1 MKSQKLW
8 TKDFSCITLATVLS
22 AIGGEA
28 MTLPVSLLVFDETQ
42 SAFLSSL
49 VMICGILPDVLL
61 PIFIAPFID
70 KAGKKKWILGMD
82 LMLAAVYAGM
92 GFWVGRHNFHFL
104 LYLLFTLTVGTIS
117 VIYRLAYA
125 SWYPDL
131 IPRGMEQKGYA
142 VSSTLY
148 PTVIIIMSPI
158 AAFLYENLTIDRI
171 FFLVTGITLCSV
183 MTESLIREA
192 KKAAASSYTLRQYC
206 TDIREGFSFLKKEKG
221 IRNIYANMSVM
232 QGTSDGLSI
241 ITQVYFQ
248 TQPYLGATMLGF
260 LISSEMTG
268 RLLGG
273 LLQYKKEVPVS
284 KRYPFTKAVY
294 LIYSLADMALLF
306 LPYPAMLANRFF
318 CGSLGICSAT
328 IRESAVQSYL
338 PEQMRARVNAFFNVL
353 FAVGGVAFQF
363 LAGALGQL
371 IPYRAVAVLL
381 GGMGV
386 GSVFLFIVL
395 PAADNRP
402 VYEAER
408 S

>member
-1 MKSQKLW
+1 MKSKKLW

-92 GFWVGRHNFHFL
+92 GFWVGRHTFHFL

-148 PTVIIIMSPI
+148 PTVIIVMSPI

-192 KKAAASSYTLRQYC
+192 KKAAASSYTLRQSGHLQRYHPGERRAVLSAGTDAGQSQCLLQC
-206 TDIREGFSFLKKEKG
+206 TVR
-221 IRNIYANMSVM
+221 R
-232 QGTSDGLSI
+232 
-241 ITQVYFQ
+241 
-248 TQPYLGATMLGF
+248 
-260 LISSEMTG
+260 
-268 RLLGG
+268 RRGG
-273 LLQYKKEVPVS
+273 LPVS
-284 KRYPFTKAVY
+284 GRRTWAVHPLSRCGGSAWRHGCRKRFPVHC
-294 LIYSLADMALLF
+294 SSCRRQ
-306 LPYPAMLANRFF
+306 PA
-318 CGSLGICSAT
+318 GI
-328 IRESAVQSYL
+328 
-338 PEQMRARVNAFFNVL
+338 
-353 FAVGGVAFQF
+353 
-363 LAGALGQL
+363 
-371 IPYRAVAVLL
+371 
-381 GGMGV
+381 
-386 GSVFLFIVL
+386 
-395 PAADNRP
+395 
-402 VYEAER
+402 
-408 S
+408 

>member
-1 MKSQKLW
+1 MKSKKLW

-70 KAGKKKWILGMD
+70 KTGKKKWILGMD

-92 GFWVGRHNFHFL
+92 GFWVGRHTFHFL

-148 PTVIIIMSPI
+148 PTVIIVMSPI

-183 MTESLIREA
+183 ITESLIREA

-232 QGTSDGLSI
+232 QGTSNGL
-241 ITQVYFQ
+241 
-248 TQPYLGATMLGF
+248 
-260 LISSEMTG
+260 
-268 RLLGG
+268 
-273 LLQYKKEVPVS
+273 
-284 KRYPFTKAVY
+284 
-294 LIYSLADMALLF
+294 
-306 LPYPAMLANRFF
+306 
-318 CGSLGICSAT
+318 
-328 IRESAVQSYL
+328 
-338 PEQMRARVNAFFNVL
+338 
-353 FAVGGVAFQF
+353 
-363 LAGALGQL
+363 
-371 IPYRAVAVLL
+371 
-381 GGMGV
+381 
-386 GSVFLFIVL
+386 
-395 PAADNRP
+395 
-402 VYEAER
+402 
-408 S
+408 